1 MRRAVRNLI
10 RLIAAALLVFGV
22 LEFIFEFTRE
32 RAKQAELNL
41 WHLILGAILLV
52 AGIVLFATSRK
63 LAEKFTED
71 FEE

>member
-32 RAKQAELNL
+32 RAEKAELDI
-41 WHLILGAILLV
+41 WHLVLGAILVV
-52 AGIVLFATSRK
+52 AGIILFATSKK
-63 LAEKFTED
+63 LAEKLTDD
-71 FEE
+71 FDE